1 MYGMISTMTRGSAN
15 SATPRPNKRPSST
28 SSTSSSAPKKSR
40 SKKTSKSVVEG
51 PFVNYEAGIDFLNSR
66 VNLEQIHASRIK
78 PESFKLDRM
87 YALVKELGNPHL
99 AVPVVHIAGSKG
111 KGSTCTMLESCL
123 RSSGYTTGLFT
134 SPHLVDERERIQINN
149 QMVEKARFI
158 DALAKCKDAAK
169 AITKAHGQA
178 TYFEL
183 LTAAAFVVFAEEAV
197 DIVILETGLG
207 GRLDCTNVASP
218 IVVGLTSIQLE
229 HTDVL
234 GKTLDKIATEK
245 AGIIKPGIKAISVP
259 QEDEVVEVFRT
270 RATEISAPL
279 EVLGQDILYSCRFQS
294 ATAKGPHPKVC
305 VGSGEGCFEHMSVP
319 LMGEHQGANCAL
331 ALSIIHELR
340 THDYDL
346 PERQIIAGLEH
357 TPRDGRLEQINE
369 RPRVFIDGAHTAES
383 VRETLKAISQQI
395 RFDSLVI
402 VFGCSS
408 DKNIDGMIEELTTRV
423 DKAVF
428 TKASTNTRAMDP
440 EALASMYTERSTKS
454 AEAYDTPTEAI
465 RAAGKS
471 LGSNDALLILGS
483 FYLAGEVK
491 ALFHAKAQAKAQD

>member
-1 MYGMISTMTRGSAN
+1 MICSMTRGSTN
-15 SATPRPNKRPSST
+15 SAKPRTRKTNQ
-28 SSTSSSAPKKSR
+28 SAAK
-40 SKKTSKSVVEG
+40 G
-51 PFVNYEAGIDFLNSR
+51 PFVNYEAGIEFLNSR
-66 VNLEQIHASRIK
+66 VNLEQIHASKVK

-87 YALVKELGNPHL
+87 HALVKELGDPHL

-111 KGSTCTMLESCL
+111 KGSTCAMLESSL

-134 SPHLVDERERIQINN
+134 SPHLLDERERIQINS
-149 QMVEKARFI
+149 QLVEKSRFVG
-158 DALAKCKDAAK
+158 ALSKCKDAAS
-169 AITKAHGQA
+169 AITKAHGPA

-234 GKTLDKIATEK
+234 GKTLEKIAFEK
-245 AGIIKPGIKAISVP
+245 AGIIKPSVKAISVP
-259 QEDEVVEVFRT
+259 QTEEVIEVFRA
-270 RATEISAPL
+270 RANEIDAPL

-294 ATAKGPHPKVC
+294 ATTKGPHPKVC

-319 LMGEHQGANCAL
+319 LIGEHQGANCAL
-331 ALSIIHELR
+331 ALAIILALR
-340 THDYDL
+340 THGFDL
-346 PERQIIAGLEH
+346 PEQQIISGLEH
-357 TPRDGRLEQINE
+357 TPREGRLEQINE
-369 RPRVFIDGAHTAES
+369 RPRVFIDGAHTPES

-395 RFDSLVI
+395 RYDSLIV

-408 DKNIDGMIEELTTRV
+408 DKDTQSMTEELTTRA
-423 DKAVF
+423 DKVVF
-428 TKASTNTRAMDP
+428 TKATTNARAMDP
-440 EALASMYTERSTKS
+440 QSLADMYTERSTKS
-454 AEAYDTPTEAI
+454 SEAYNTPTEAI

-471 LGSNDALLILGS
+471 LGANDVLLVLGS

-491 ALFHAKAQAKAQD
+491 ALFQAKQAKAQA

>member
-1 MYGMISTMTRGSAN
+1 MREFHKFLLGLCAIYGMISTMTRGSAN
-15 SATPRPNKRPSST
+15 SASPRT
-28 SSTSSSAPKKSR
+28 
-40 SKKTSKSVVEG
+40 KKTNQSTAQG

-66 VNLEQIHASRIK
+66 VNLEHIHASRIK

-87 YALVKELGNPHL
+87 HALVAQLDNPHL

-111 KGSTCTMLESCL
+111 KGSTCAMLESCL

-149 QMVEKARFI
+149 QMVEKPRFI
-158 DALAKCKDAAK
+158 DALAKCKDAAH
-169 AITKAHGQA
+169 AIAKAHGQA

-207 GRLDCTNVASP
+207 GRLDCTNVARP
-218 IVVGLTSIQLE
+218 IVAGLTSIQLE

-234 GKTLDKIATEK
+234 GDTLSKIASEK

-259 QEDEVVEVFRT
+259 QEEEVIEVFRAKASDVG
-270 RATEISAPL
+270 ATL
-279 EVLGQDILYSCRFQS
+279 EVLGEDILYSCRFQS
-294 ATAKGPHPKVC
+294 ATTKGPHPKVC

-331 ALSIIHELR
+331 ALAIIHALR
-340 THDYDL
+340 DHGYDL

-369 RPRVFIDGAHTAES
+369 RPRVFIDGAHTPES

-395 RFDSLVI
+395 RYDSLIV
-402 VFGCSS
+402 VFGCSA
-408 DKNIDGMIEELTTRV
+408 DKKTVGMIEELTTRA
-423 DKAVF
+423 DKVVF
-428 TKASTNTRAMDP
+428 TKASTNARAMDP
-440 EALASMYTERSTKS
+440 KALADMYTERSTKS
-454 AEAYDTPTEAI
+454 SEAYNTPTEAI

-471 LGSNDALLILGS
+471 LGSNDVLLILGS

-491 ALFHAKAQAKAQD
+491 ALFEAKAQAKSQS